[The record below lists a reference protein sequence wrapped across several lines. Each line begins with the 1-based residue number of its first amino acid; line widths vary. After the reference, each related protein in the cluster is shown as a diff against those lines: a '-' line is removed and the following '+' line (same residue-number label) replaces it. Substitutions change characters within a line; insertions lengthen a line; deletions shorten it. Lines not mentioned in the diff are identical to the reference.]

1 MGLGSICVTNS
12 DSFLDQLG
20 QLNQYISLFPS
31 IEYERVESV
40 GHDMHFNNPEEK
52 GDQGKRRVD

>member
-1 MGLGSICVTNS
+1 MGLSSICVTNS

-52 GDQGKRRVD
+52 GDQGK